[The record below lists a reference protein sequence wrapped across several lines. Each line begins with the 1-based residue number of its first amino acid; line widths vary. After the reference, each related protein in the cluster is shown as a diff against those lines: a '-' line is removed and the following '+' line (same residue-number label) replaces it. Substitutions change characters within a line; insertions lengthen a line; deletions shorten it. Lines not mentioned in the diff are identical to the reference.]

1 MTAASGGSVVGVS
14 EDSKRAE
21 RHPTEFKLIYDDGES
36 FTAGRVRDLSET
48 GLFLETAQPAPIG
61 TVLTLFPVDA
71 ATQDIYEIRAEVVRH
86 ISENPDTSDLGGMGL
101 RFVDPDEVRAQIDAL
116 IETLE
121 KMQASGTRDPLLG
134 VRVPLSSP

>member
-1 MTAASGGSVVGVS
+1 LAGVS

-21 RHPTEFKLIYDDGES
+21 RHRTEFKLIYDDGES
-36 FTAGRVRDLSET
+36 FTAGRVRDVSET

-71 ATQDIYEIRAEVVRH
+71 ATQDLYEIRAEVVRH
-86 ISENPDTSDLGGMGL
+86 VPENPDASELGGMGL
-101 RFVDPDEVRAQIDAL
+101 RFVDPEEIRSQVDAL
-116 IETLE
+116 VDTLE
-121 KMQASGTRDPLLG
+121 KMQAEGTRDPLLG